1 MNEEFF
7 VCLKFSVPG
16 FFELEKFYMGALFK
30 QGIALKCGCRVP
42 RAFAGRPLTS
52 RLKDGGKLNLST
64 QRVNVDGKRETST
77 ENLPVLV
84 FP

>member
-30 QGIALKCGCRVP
+30 
-42 RAFAGRPLTS
+42 
-52 RLKDGGKLNLST
+52 
-64 QRVNVDGKRETST
+64 
-77 ENLPVLV
+77 
-84 FP
+84 